1 MYVLAPYMYVYTL
14 LLFCKEKHTYNFY
27 AVFVIVMCRAQ
38 SLKKKLYAHTDMIS
52 KLGSSKYSL
61 TLFCESSFSANLG
74 LMQLVVISKTFFS
87 AAVELF

>member
-38 SLKKKLYAHTDMIS
+38 SLKKKLYAHTDHDIQIRIIQVQFD
-52 KLGSSKYSL
+52 LVL
-61 TLFCESSFSANLG
+61 WILF
-74 LMQLVVISKTFFS
+74 
-87 AAVELF
+87 

>member
-38 SLKKKLYAHTDMIS
+38 SLKKKIVCSHRHDIQIRIIQVQ
-52 KLGSSKYSL
+52 
-61 TLFCESSFSANLG
+61 FD
-74 LMQLVVISKTFFS
+74 LV
-87 AAVELF
+87 L